1 MIQNSVLINF
11 LDNTFMVDLNKGPSG
26 LGFSVYG
33 GVDVDT
39 GDQSQGVVRIKK
51 VFPLGPAKSSQ
62 QIQRDDVLLEVN
74 GVPVKGR
81 THAVSSQIS
90 LRSRLDSS

>member
-1 MIQNSVLINF
+1 MFTDCFTYLIQE
-11 LDNTFMVDLNKGPSG
+11 NTFMVDLNKGPSG

-39 GDQSQGVVRIKK
+39 DDQTQGVVRIKK

-81 THAVSSQIS
+81 THAVSSVIGQGKAT
-90 LRSRLDSS
+90 SS